1 MLGNHLPF
9 SWEHGTTISQCVI
22 GKYDWISTLMK
33 LQQWMPY
40 PGLDPARAAL
50 SATQRIPAVGVLQM
64 GTPGQM
70 AETSFTQYAAELRS
84 ALDC

>member
-1 MLGNHLPF
+1 
-9 SWEHGTTISQCVI
+9 
-22 GKYDWISTLMK
+22 
-33 LQQWMPY
+33 MPY